1 MRKKTMIAIILFSI
15 IMPSY
20 IAIADTEL
28 DQLQNQKTEMNQQI
42 EQKNTEIEYVQEEL
56 TEMLLKVEEVTNR
69 ITTKEQEIEELS
81 IKEANLQNYIDET
94 EKTLEKLNEEY
105 NQQKALLEAR
115 LVALYETGDTSYI
128 DVLLKSKGI
137 TDFLSNYYLISEI
150 ATTDTELLNH
160 IKIQKNKIQE
170 LDKELISKKTE
181 LEQSRSDREKMSIAL
196 SNIKLLQNNYLGQLT
211 EKELQLHTE
220 IQNYQSQVRQVELEI
235 LSLTTANVGTEYI
248 GGQML
253 WPVPGYTRITSS
265 FGMRTHPITG
275 VYKLHTGTDI
285 GAPRGAD
292 FIAAND
298 GVVVKAGMNAAYGNM
313 VIIDHGGGISTL
325 YAHGSE
331 ILVEVGQTVKAGTPI
346 LKVGS
351 TGYSTGPHAHFEV
364 RVNGK
369 YVDPLQYITSYTNQE
384 QNTEAQVVEL
394 N

>member
-137 TDFLSNYYLISEI
+137 TDFLSNYYLISI
-150 ATTDTELLNH
+150 VNGLFG
-160 IKIQKNKIQE
+160 
-170 LDKELISKKTE
+170 
-181 LEQSRSDREKMSIAL
+181 
-196 SNIKLLQNNYLGQLT
+196 YLP
-211 EKELQLHTE
+211 E
-220 IQNYQSQVRQVELEI
+220 
-235 LSLTTANVGTEYI
+235 
-248 GGQML
+248 
-253 WPVPGYTRITSS
+253 
-265 FGMRTHPITG
+265 
-275 VYKLHTGTDI
+275 
-285 GAPRGAD
+285 
-292 FIAAND
+292 ND
-298 GVVVKAGMNAAYGNM
+298 G
-313 VIIDHGGGISTL
+313 I
-325 YAHGSE
+325 
-331 ILVEVGQTVKAGTPI
+331 
-346 LKVGS
+346 
-351 TGYSTGPHAHFEV
+351 
-364 RVNGK
+364 
-369 YVDPLQYITSYTNQE
+369 
-384 QNTEAQVVEL
+384 
-394 N
+394 